1 MYHQRR
7 MKAGSRVLAVM
18 LAVALAMAATACSG
32 EGGEESDPALTGGP
46 SDESVTDGQP
56 DEQGDTGAEPA
67 PIVFNGQDNDLVVY
81 DSELPFESQRLI
93 SSALKDPASGLDIN
107 AQICFFPDENWFIAG
122 EDTNQPNPPA
132 GWGIFE
138 LEGDT
143 VGELEATQIGK
154 LTPTYQPGDQPE
166 NYGCGILSD
175 GRVVTVDVGNQA
187 LGPATGQLIIWF
199 PPFDSREVSYC
210 KLDVEIGTGQSVL
223 VDEEDNI
230 YVAAARPGTA
240 GVYRYSPPYPSGA
253 DADGACGQTDATGAP
268 LADEIDKEVFIPAD
282 EQLATPSGLAWTPEG
297 GMYVSSV
304 FTGVIN
310 EYDSGGDYLR
320 TVLEPPEG
328 EVIAETPYSTGTPLG
343 LGVDRHGVLYYADI
357 GLVQLPGEMPG
368 PGVGTG
374 SVRRIVF
381 SDGEP
386 LAPEV
391 MAEGLQYPDGIGIF
405 DPGAG

>member
-1 MYHQRR
+1 MNHQ
-7 MKAGSRVLAVM
+7 SRIKSGTRLLVTLAATLVLV
-18 LAVALAMAATACSG
+18 VTACSSEE
-32 EGGEESDPALTGGP
+32 EGESDPALTGGP
-46 SDESVTDGQP
+46 SDESVVEGGAGDQSDTDG
-56 DEQGDTGAEPA
+56 EPA

-81 DSELPFESQRLI
+81 SSEPPFESQRLI
-93 SSALKDPASGLDIN
+93 SSALKDPQNGLDIN

-132 GWGIFE
+132 GWGIFA

-143 VGELEATQIGK
+143 VGQLEATQIGK
-154 LTPTYQPGDQPE
+154 LTPTYQPGDQGE

-199 PPFDSREVSYC
+199 PPFDSRAVAYC
-210 KLDVEIGTGQSVL
+210 KLDVELGTGQSVL
-223 VDEEDNI
+223 VDEQDNI

-240 GVYRYSPPYPSGA
+240 GVYRYSPPYPTAA
-253 DADGACGQTDATGAP
+253 DADGGCGQTDATGAP
-268 LADEIDKEVFIPAD
+268 LADEVDKEIFIPAD
-282 EQLATPSGLAWTPEG
+282 EQLATPSGLAWTADG

-310 EYDSGGDYLR
+310 EYDSDGAYVR
-320 TVLEPPEG
+320 TILEPPEG
-328 EVIAETPYSTGTPLG
+328 EVIAEAPYSTGTPLG
-343 LGVDRHGVLYYADI
+343 LGVDRQGVLYYADI
-357 GLVQLPGEMPG
+357 GLVQLPGELPG

-386 LAPEV
+386 QAPEV
-391 MAEGLQYPDGIGIF
+391 MAAGLQYPDGIGIF
-405 DPGAG
+405 DPATG